1 MMRAL
6 FSGVTGLR
14 SHQTKMDVIGNNIAN
29 VNTVGFKKNTV
40 TFKDLYNETVSAAAA
55 QSGAGNTGT
64 GGVNAKQIG
73 LGSTVDSIQA
83 VHTPGSSQYT
93 GSSMDVSISGDGYF
107 AVMSPTGLQYT
118 RAGNFFTDLAGN
130 LVTSE
135 GYYIMTV
142 APRVTAS
149 QSLTQGDIATNNLI
163 NQGSGIRDAA
173 HTGTV
178 TADLTQV
185 NGAEYSLVYQPSA
198 DGAWAVQYGSGTTKT
213 YSPLASSG
221 FTGTLDVDAI
231 RDIINAKARD
241 ASTHAEA
248 GTNQITFKTEPIK
261 NAEDVTTGYNINMMF
276 GDMVVAT
283 APSVTIPGAD
293 TTTQIVTRAF
303 DFKDTNGNSVGTLTF
318 DYQGSQ
324 EIQPQN
330 VADSAFNKSLAQLPT
345 LTLKEQGSWY
355 LSRNGSTVE
364 QVTMNYTA
372 STNGGIAGDV
382 VFNTAEYGKITLSVE
397 ENKIANQTELNNALT
412 GGTFTIGVNSEYVP
426 QYQAPAGVTAANLNA
441 LRINFDNYTS
451 IAIDS
456 SGAVVGQLKNDM
468 QLNIDG
474 QSVNM
479 LAGDKVVLG
488 YVAMASFNN
497 PSGLEKVGDNQFV
510 VSANSG
516 EATYGTPGDG
526 TAGSLSPSNLEMSN
540 VDLSEEMVNMIITQR
555 GFQANSRIITTT
567 DTMLEELVNLKR

>member
-55 QSGAGNTGT
+55 QTGAGNTGT

-93 GSSMDVSISGDGYF
+93 GSGMDVAISGDGYF

-118 RAGNFFTDLAGN
+118 RAGNFFTDLSGN

-149 QSLTQGDIATNNLI
+149 QSLTQGTVATNNLI
-163 NQGSGIRDAA
+163 NQSAGIRDAA

-213 YSPLASSG
+213 YTPLASSG
-221 FTGTLDVDAI
+221 FTGSLDVDAM
-231 RDIINAKARD
+231 RNIINNKANDATNHAK
-241 ASTHAEA
+241 A
-248 GTNQITFKTEPIK
+248 GTNQISFKTVP
-261 NAEDVTTGYNINMMF
+261 DTTSASGYTINMMF
-276 GDMVVAT
+276 GDMVVAS
-283 APSVTIPGAD
+283 APSATIPGAD
-293 TTTQIVTRAF
+293 TTNPVRTQAF
-303 DFKDTNGNSVGTLTF
+303 NFKDANGNSIGTLTF
-318 DYQGSQ
+318 NYQGSQ
-324 EIQPQN
+324 EIQAQN

-364 QVTMNYTA
+364 QVTMDYTS
-372 STNGGIAGDV
+372 STSGGIAGDV
-382 VFNTAEYGKITLSVE
+382 VFNTAEYGKVTLSVE
-397 ENKIANQTELNNALT
+397 EGKIANQTELNKALT
-412 GGTFTIGVNSEYVP
+412 GGTFTIGVNTEYVP
-426 QYQAPAGVTAANLNA
+426 QYQAPKSVTAANLNA
-441 LRINFDNYTS
+441 LRINFDNYSS

-468 QLNIDG
+468 QLNIEG
-474 QSVNM
+474 RSVNM
-479 LAGDKVVLG
+479 KAGDKVVLG
-488 YVAMASFNN
+488 YIAMASFNN
-497 PSGLEKVGDNQFV
+497 PSGLEKVGDNQFM

-516 EATYGTPGDG
+516 EATYGTPGNG
-526 TAGSLSPSNLEMSN
+526 TVGSLSPSNLEMSN